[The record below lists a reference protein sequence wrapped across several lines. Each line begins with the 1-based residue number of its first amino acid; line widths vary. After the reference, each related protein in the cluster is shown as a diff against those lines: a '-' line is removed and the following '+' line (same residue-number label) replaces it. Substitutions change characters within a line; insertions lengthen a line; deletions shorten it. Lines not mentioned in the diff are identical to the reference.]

1 MYCPSCGNNVN
12 KGLKYCQSCGKRIGG
27 MEEDKDGTPGKK
39 LTAQLNEYR
48 EPDMSVTD
56 RTTKTP
62 DKVL

>member
-1 MYCPSCGNNVN
+1 
-12 KGLKYCQSCGKRIGG
+12 
-27 MEEDKDGTPGKK
+27 MEEDKDGTPGKM

-56 RTTKTP
+56 RTTKTL